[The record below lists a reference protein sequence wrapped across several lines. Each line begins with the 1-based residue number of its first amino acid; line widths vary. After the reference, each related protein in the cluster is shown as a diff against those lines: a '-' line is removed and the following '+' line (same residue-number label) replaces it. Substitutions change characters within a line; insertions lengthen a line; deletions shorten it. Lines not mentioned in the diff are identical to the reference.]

1 MRVTRVKTGL
11 RDVRGGQSKNSSGLL
26 GNPMVYSHVRKVR
39 TLCGLDVSIR
49 LGKARDMVEQFTSD
63 VRTLLDRSPFDQNT
77 VADLKEAL
85 SRDPSRYAT
94 LRDAISTIRDRIQG
108 KVTDDALQRLGVAH
122 VLMGQH
128 SHALESLNQVTDKK
142 SGLVCYFRGIA
153 LENQQR
159 WREAAEAF
167 IASAS
172 AEFDVRN
179 SRLHEAGCYRRM
191 GSVDKAKEILES
203 MAGLE
208 TAEYFFQKGSLL
220 ALGGD
225 LKAAAEDLEKSIQM
239 DRYHTGALFE
249 LAYINDLF
257 GNDDRAMEYYR
268 QCIQRPPVPVS
279 ALINLGV
286 MYEDEKKFRE
296 AEKCYRQV
304 LSILPSHQRAKL
316 FLRDCLASLSEVIDD
331 GAERDL
337 QATISVFGTPVTD
350 FELSVRSR
358 NCLRKMNIRTL
369 GDLTRITE
377 IALLS
382 SKNFG
387 ETSLNEIKEMM
398 QSKKLRLG
406 MALEAPKTAIERQVE
421 AQEEVS
427 PEEKALLSQPLSVL
441 NLSVRAR
448 KCMTKL
454 NINTLGELVA
464 LTGDKLMECK
474 NFGVTSL
481 NEVREKLTTL
491 NIKLRND

>member
-1 MRVTRVKTGL
+1 
-11 RDVRGGQSKNSSGLL
+11 
-26 GNPMVYSHVRKVR
+26 
-39 TLCGLDVSIR
+39 
-49 LGKARDMVEQFTSD
+49 MVEQFTSD

-350 FELSVRSR
+350 F
-358 NCLRKMNIRTL
+358 
-369 GDLTRITE
+369 D
-377 IALLS
+377 LLS

>member
-1 MRVTRVKTGL
+1 
-11 RDVRGGQSKNSSGLL
+11 
-26 GNPMVYSHVRKVR
+26 
-39 TLCGLDVSIR
+39 
-49 LGKARDMVEQFTSD
+49 MVEQFTSD
-63 VRTLLDRSPFDQNT
+63 VRTLLDRNPFDQNT
-77 VADLKEAL
+77 VADIREAL
-85 SRDPSRYAT
+85 SRDPSRYTT
-94 LRDAISTIRDRIQG
+94 LRDAIQNLRDRN
-108 KVTDDALQRLGVAH
+108 KETPSEDLLQRLGVAYT
-122 VLMGQH
+122 LMGQH
-128 SHALESLNQVTDKK
+128 SHALECLNQIKD
-142 SGLVCYFRGIA
+142 SGAGIVHYFRGIA
-153 LENQQR
+153 LENQQK
-159 WREAAEAF
+159 WSDASKAF
-167 IASAS
+167 TASAAAS
-172 AEFDVRN
+172 YDVRN

-191 GSVDKAKEILES
+191 SQPEKTKAILDE

-208 TAEYFFQKGSLL
+208 TAEYFYQKGSLL
-220 ALGGD
+220 ASEGHLIE
-225 LKAAAEDLEKSIQM
+225 AAEELEKSLQL

-257 GNDDRAMEYYR
+257 GNDDKAIDFYK
-268 QCIQRPPVPVS
+268 QCVQRPPVPVS
-279 ALINLGV
+279 ALINLGIL
-286 MYEDEKKFRE
+286 YEDEKNFRE

-304 LSILPSHQRAKL
+304 LSIMPTHQRAKL

-377 IALLS
+377 NALLS

-398 QSKKLRLG
+398 TSKKLRLG
-406 MALEAPKTAIERQVE
+406 MALESPKAGTERHAE
-421 AQEEVS
+421 PQEELS
-427 PEEKALLSQPLSVL
+427 AEEKALLSQPLSVL

-454 NINTLGELVA
+454 NIATLGELVSM
-464 LTGDKLMECK
+464 TGDKLMECK

-481 NEVREKLTTL
+481 NEVREKLTSL
-491 NIKLRND
+491 NLKLRND

>member
-1 MRVTRVKTGL
+1 MFTRSESPHSVWSEK
-11 RDVRGGQSKNSSGLL
+11 R
-26 GNPMVYSHVRKVR
+26 
-39 TLCGLDVSIR
+39 SIR
-49 LGKARDMVEQFTSD
+49 LRKARDMVEQFTSD
-63 VRTLLDRSPFDQNT
+63 VRTLLDRNPFDQNT

-94 LRDAISTIRDRIQG
+94 LRDAIATIRDRNKG
-108 KVTDDALQRLGVAH
+108 KMADEALERLGVAH

-128 SHALESLNQVTDKK
+128 SHALESLNQVTDKT
-142 SGLVCYFRGIA
+142 SGLVQYYRGIA

-159 WREAAEAF
+159 WREASEAF
-167 IASAS
+167 IASAK
-172 AEFDVRN
+172 AEYDVRN

-191 GSVDKAKEILES
+191 GNPAKAKEILDS

-208 TAEYFFQKGSLL
+208 TAEYFFQIGSLM
-220 ALGGD
+220 AQGGD
-225 LKAAAEDLEKSIQM
+225 LKAAAEELEKAVQM

-257 GNDDRAMEYYR
+257 GNDDRAMEYYK
-268 QCIQRPPVPVS
+268 QCVQRPPVPVS

-286 MYEDEKKFRE
+286 MYEDEKMFRE

-316 FLRDCLASLSEVIDD
+316 FLRDCMASLSEVIDD

-377 IALLS
+377 GALLS

-406 MALEAPKTAIERQVE
+406 MALESPKIATEQRHSE
-421 AQEEVS
+421 PQEELS
-427 PEEKALLSQPLSVL
+427 AEEKALLSQPLSVL

-454 NINTLGELVA
+454 NIGTLGELVS

-481 NEVREKLTTL
+481 NEVRERLTQFNL
-491 NIKLRND
+491 KLRND

>member
-1 MRVTRVKTGL
+1 
-11 RDVRGGQSKNSSGLL
+11 
-26 GNPMVYSHVRKVR
+26 MVYSHVRKVR

-268 QCIQRPPVPVS
+268 QCIQRPPVPV
-279 ALINLGV
+279 
-286 MYEDEKKFRE
+286 R
-296 AEKCYRQV
+296 
-304 LSILPSHQRAKL
+304 H
-316 FLRDCLASLSEVIDD
+316 
-331 GAERDL
+331 
-337 QATISVFGTPVTD
+337 
-350 FELSVRSR
+350 
-358 NCLRKMNIRTL
+358 
-369 GDLTRITE
+369 
-377 IALLS
+377 
-382 SKNFG
+382 
-387 ETSLNEIKEMM
+387 
-398 QSKKLRLG
+398 
-406 MALEAPKTAIERQVE
+406 
-421 AQEEVS
+421 
-427 PEEKALLSQPLSVL
+427 
-441 NLSVRAR
+441 
-448 KCMTKL
+448 
-454 NINTLGELVA
+454 
-464 LTGDKLMECK
+464 
-474 NFGVTSL
+474 
-481 NEVREKLTTL
+481 
-491 NIKLRND
+491 